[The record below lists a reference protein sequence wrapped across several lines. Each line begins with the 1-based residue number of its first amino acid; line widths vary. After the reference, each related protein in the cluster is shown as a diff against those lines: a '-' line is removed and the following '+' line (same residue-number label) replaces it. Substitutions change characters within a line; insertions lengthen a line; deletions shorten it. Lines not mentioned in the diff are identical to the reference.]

1 MPELEIIAPVK
12 TTTITFAL
20 EPAYNA
26 FNNLYLISAY
36 TSGFSDWIKEIAAEM
51 PPDLHE
57 TNKHVIESACEFLD
71 AKTWPSFPSW
81 LEDLQARDPSEMRDR
96 LLEAFLGNA
105 EKMLG
110 KREED
115 LPKPNQLLE
124 DQVSFLSFQ
133 KSLYAAR
140 EKPFDRAFYEAEH
153 ALYQDPIA
161 WKEMII
167 NHLRTMWEQYLA
179 QDWEHNLTTLQAC
192 VTAFEALDLTGK
204 PTDEVLRQVFDRDIP
219 DDWEELL
226 EGVEEI
232 ILIPSAHIGPYLLM
246 ISLSETTARI
256 MFGARIPKGV
266 PVQSLALSRSDL
278 ITRMSALADD
288 TRLSILHLLSQEGEL
303 SSQDIMTRL
312 DLSQSATSRHL
323 RQLSATGYLV
333 ERRKEAAK
341 YYRLNFNRLEDMF
354 KALKEFLQ

>member
-1 MPELEIIAPVK
+1 MPELEIIAPTK
-12 TTTITFAL
+12 TSTITFAL
-20 EPAYNA
+20 EPAYNS

-36 TSGFSDWIKEIAAEM
+36 TSGFSHWIREVAAGM
-51 PPDLHE
+51 TPDVHE

-81 LEDLQARDPSEMRDR
+81 LEDLQTRDPYEMRDR
-96 LLEAFLGNA
+96 LLEAFLSNA
-105 EKMLG
+105 EKILG
-110 KREED
+110 KREEE

-124 DQVSFLSFQ
+124 DQESFLSFQ
-133 KSLYAAR
+133 KSLYDAR

-161 WKEMII
+161 WKDMII
-167 NHLRTMWEQYLA
+167 HHLRTMWEQHLA
-179 QDWEHNLTTLQAC
+179 RDWEHNLPTLQAC
-192 VTAFEALDLTGK
+192 VSAFEALDLSGK
-204 PTDEVLRQVFDRDIP
+204 PTVEILRQVFDRDIP
-219 DDWEELL
+219 DEWEELI
-226 EGVEEI
+226 EGIEEI

-256 MFGARIPKGV
+256 IFGARIPKGV
-266 PVQSLALSRSDL
+266 PVRSAALSRSEL

-288 TRLSILHLLSQEGEL
+288 TRLSILHLLSQEAEL
-303 SSQDIMTRL
+303 SSQEIMTRL

-323 RQLSATGYLV
+323 RQLSATGYII

-341 YYRLNFNRLEDMF
+341 YYRLNPNRLEDMF